1 MSDQKPLPGSGPLAG
16 VRVID
21 LTQAWAG
28 PMCTRTLAFLG
39 AEVIK
44 IESPTRIDVWR
55 GAYRGGNQERFPDF
69 DPGEKPYNR
78 NSLFNTQNHDKLAL
92 SLDLKAEG
100 AKEILFDLVRISD
113 VVVANFAP
121 AVLDRLGIGYEV
133 LRKINPRIIVAEM
146 PAFGLGGPMTAH
158 VGMGKTMEAAAGMVS
173 LIGYG
178 DEVPVTTGPA
188 YLDPI
193 GGLHGAAA
201 IVTALYSRSQRNE
214 GAWVDVA
221 QTEAAALW
229 IGEYL
234 LQELYEHTAPEP
246 RGNKVVDAAPH
257 DAYPCEGTDEWVAIA
272 VRTDVEWRNLCEVI
286 NRTDLIED
294 PRFASFAARSE
305 NQDELYPIISAWTEN
320 KNKHDAAAELQAHGV
335 PAAPVNNGGDV
346 ANDPGL
352 HAAHFFTELDHPE
365 AGRHEYPGLGY
376 RLSRTPGSMR
386 QPSPVF
392 GQHNQY
398 VLTEILHLD
407 QERIDE
413 LARVGAI
420 ASDPHEGHDIN

>member
-1 MSDQKPLPGSGPLAG
+1 MAARS
-16 VRVID
+16 
-21 LTQAWAG
+21 
-28 PMCTRTLAFLG
+28 LAFLG

-55 GAYRGGNQERFPDF
+55 GAYRGGNQERFPDL

-100 AKEILFDLVRISD
+100 AKEIFFDLCQISD

-121 AVLDRLGIGYEV
+121 GVLDRLGIGYSV
-133 LRKINPRIIVAEM
+133 LRTINPRIIVAEM
-146 PAFGLGGPMTAH
+146 PAFGVGGPMTAH
-158 VGMGKTMEAAAGMVS
+158 VGMGKTMEAAAGMAS
-173 LIGYG
+173 LMGYG
-178 DEVPVTTGPA
+178 DGVPVTTGPA

-201 IVTALYSRSQRNE
+201 IVTALYSRSQRGE

-234 LQELYEHTAPEP
+234 LEELYLHTAPVP
-246 RGNKVVDAAPH
+246 HGNRVADAAPH
-257 DAYPCEGTDEWVAIA
+257 DAYPCQGNDEWVAIA
-272 VRTDVEWRNLCEVI
+272 IQTDAEWRNLCQAI
-286 NRTDLIED
+286 DRTDLIDD
-294 PRFASFAARSE
+294 PRFASFEERSK
-305 NQDELYPIISAWTEN
+305 NQDELYPVISGWTEN
-320 KNKHDAAAELQAHGV
+320 RMKKQAAEQLQARGV

-346 ANDPGL
+346 ACDPGL
-352 HAAHFFTELDHPE
+352 HAAHFFTALDHPE

-386 QPSPVF
+386 QPAPVF
-392 GQHNQY
+392 GQDNRR
-398 VLTEILHLD
+398 VLTEILQLD
-407 QERIDE
+407 PDKVDQLER
-413 LARVGAI
+413 AGVI
-420 ASDPHEGHDIN
+420 ASDPAQGFDIN